1 VIEVR
6 HLTYHRWRQKYR
18 GMQAEEARRLTQ
30 LEKEIAQALRDWC
43 EASDTTSMA
52 YIEPRSPWENG
63 FAESFNGRFRDE
75 FLNAEQ
81 LRPSLMQRGTVSVA
95 CGAVNLHLVTILKD
109 IARQSRG
116 SCYDSHRPATDEQ
129 L

>member
-1 VIEVR
+1 
-6 HLTYHRWRQKYR
+6 
-18 GMQAEEARRLTQ
+18 MQAEEARRLTQ

-43 EASDTTSMA
+43 EASDTTSTA
-52 YIEPRSPWENG
+52 YIEPGSPWENG

-81 LRPSLMQRGTVSVA
+81 LRPSLMQRGTASVA
-95 CGAVNLHLVTILKD
+95 CGAVNPHLVTILMD

-116 SCYDSHRPATDEQ
+116 SCHDSHRPATVEQ